1 MAKKSFFKYVINQQP
16 VIFRLFVLFV
26 CILIVVAVLPK
37 EKRFKYEYEKGTI
50 WQHADLYATENIAIL
65 KSVDQLQK
73 DKENALNAILPIYEL
88 DARIEQTQLNNYRKE
103 FDLQWKVKYTDNKN
117 RSNIFTIGLQLLEE
131 FYNKGIINLNKKYQK
146 SGLDYT
152 ITLSDNNVAT
162 VVSTA
167 SLLTVERAIQIT
179 KSRLNRYS
187 VEEKEF
193 ILSLVET
200 HLVPN
205 IVYNEQLTKRLEDEL
220 LSQVST
226 TRGMIQVGELIIG
239 KGDVI
244 DEELFYKLE
253 SLRNKHQE
261 QSVFSGKREVV
272 AIGQFILV
280 ALSISLILVFLSI
293 FRRDIF
299 TDYRKL
305 TLIFIIVT
313 FMLVALSWAISINL
327 PSIYYIP
334 YCIVP
339 IIIRLLFDSRL
350 ALNIHLLV
358 VIIAGFFVPNGF
370 EFVFLQITAGMAAI
384 YSIRNL
390 LRRSQFLYSA
400 ALILLTYTI
409 GFVGISIIHEGTFT
423 GIDWLTI
430 GAFFVS
436 VVLSLLAYPLIYLF
450 EKLFGI
456 TSEVTLMELTNTNS
470 TLLRELSFKAP
481 GTFQHSLQ
489 VANLAEAAIFEIG
502 GNALLTRAGA
512 LYHDIGKIHNPVI
525 FIENQKVDNN
535 PHDTIKFEESA
546 QLIIRHVTDGT
557 KLAEKHGLPN
567 IIIDFIRTHHGTTR
581 VDFFYQSFLKN
592 YPDTIPDE
600 KVFRYPGP
608 IPFTKE
614 TAVLMLADSV
624 EAASRSLK
632 NPTPEAISELVE
644 RIINYKL
651 NQNQLIESPI
661 TLKDIV
667 VIKQIFKQ
675 MLQNIYHVRVDYEI

>member
-1 MAKKSFFKYVINQQP
+1 M
-16 VIFRLFVLFV
+16 
-26 CILIVVAVLPK
+26 IVVAVLPK

-50 WQHADLYATENIAIL
+50 WQHNDLYASENIAIN
-65 KSVDQLQK
+65 KSPEQLQK
-73 DKENALNAILPIYEL
+73 DKEDVIKSVLPIYEF
-88 DARIEQTQLNNYRKE
+88 DARVEQIQLNNYRRE
-103 FDLQWKVKYTDNKN
+103 FDLQWKIKYSDNKN
-117 RSNIFTIGLQLLEE
+117 RANIFTVGLQLLEE
-131 FYNKGIINLNKKYQK
+131 FYAKGIVGLNKKYQT
-146 SGLDYT
+146 SGIDYT

-162 VVSTA
+162 IIST
-167 SLLTVERAIQIT
+167 STLLTVDRAAQIT
-179 KSRLNRYS
+179 KARLNRYS
-187 VEEKEF
+187 LEEKDLL
-193 ILSLVET
+193 LSLVET
-200 HLVPN
+200 HLQPN
-205 IVYNEQLTKRLEDEL
+205 IIYNEQLTRRLEDEIL
-220 LSQVST
+220 AQVST
-226 TRGMIQVGELIIG
+226 TKGMIQADELLIK
-239 KGDVI
+239 KGDVV
-244 DEELFYKLE
+244 DEKAYYKLE
-253 SLRNKHQE
+253 SLRAKHQD
-261 QSVFSGKREVV
+261 QLVFVGKREVV

-313 FMLVALSWAISINL
+313 FMLVALSWSISINL

-400 ALILLTYTI
+400 ALIFLTYII
-409 GFVGISIIHEGTFT
+409 GYVGISIIHEGTFT
-423 GIDWLTI
+423 DMDWLTV

-436 VVLSLLAYPLIYLF
+436 VILSLLAYPLIYLF

-470 TLLRELSFKAP
+470 KLLRELSFKAP

-525 FIENQKVDNN
+525 FIENQKIDNN

-546 QLIIRHVTDGT
+546 QLIIRHVTDGV
-557 KLAEKHGLPN
+557 KLAEKNGLPE

-581 VDFFYQSFLKN
+581 VDYFYHSFLKN
-592 YPDTIPDE
+592 YPDTVPDE

-632 NPTPEAISELVE
+632 NPTHDAISELVE

-651 NQNQLIESPI
+651 NQNQLIDSPI

-675 MLQNIYHVRVDYEI
+675 MLENIYHVRIDYEI